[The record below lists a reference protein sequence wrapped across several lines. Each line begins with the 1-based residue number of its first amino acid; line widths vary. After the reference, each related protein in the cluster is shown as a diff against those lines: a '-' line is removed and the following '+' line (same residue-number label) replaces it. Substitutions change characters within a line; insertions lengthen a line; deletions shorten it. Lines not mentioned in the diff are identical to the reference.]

1 MDPWTALGY
10 ILLGGLLGAI
20 GQGIR
25 VVVGLKKQMD
35 EASKATSGPDGA
47 QGKKDWQNWFDP
59 QQLMVSLAIA
69 FVVGGIAGTLA
80 SLQSLGQ
87 DVTKEYMIS
96 IITVG
101 YAGTDFIE
109 GFMKTK

>member
-1 MDPWTALGY
+1 
-10 ILLGGLLGAI
+10 
-20 GQGIR
+20 
-25 VVVGLKKQMD
+25 MD
-35 EASKATSGPDGA
+35 EASKSSDGTDA
-47 QGKKDWQNWFDP
+47 QSKKDWMEWFDP
-59 QQLMVSLAIA
+59 RQLLVSLAIA

-80 SLQSLGQ
+80 SLQSFGQ

>member
-35 EASKATSGPDGA
+35 DVSKNTSESGE
-47 QGKKDWQNWFDP
+47 QGKNWADWFEP
-59 QQLMVSLAIA
+59 QQLLVSLAIA
-69 FVVGGIAGTLA
+69 FAVGGIAGILA
-80 SLQSLGQ
+80 SLQILGQ
-87 DVTKEYMIS
+87 DITKEYMIS
-96 IITVG
+96 IITMG